1 MTKKWSDEVDTDAVG
16 TKKRHGE
23 KRKANKER
31 RKKKKKRKKK
41 EKKEKKRKKD
51 SHKIRSKR
59 HEPATTQLLVMICNV
74 VQSCLKRRASVWDHE
89 VLRIWPGAGRQG
101 EMLLASVDVF
111 EVFIFLPIVM
121 GA

>member
-1 MTKKWSDEVDTDAVG
+1 MQLVPRRDTGRKEKQIKKE
-16 TKKRHGE
+16 E
-23 KRKANKER
+23 
-31 RKKKKKRKKK
+31 KKKKKRKKK
-41 EKKEKKRKKD
+41 KKKRKKD

-74 VQSCLKRRASVWDHE
+74 VQSCLKRRASVWDHQ

>member
-1 MTKKWSDEVDTDAVG
+1 MTKMMTKNWSDEMDTDAVG

-31 RKKKKKRKKK
+31 R
-41 EKKEKKRKKD
+41 KKRKKD

-74 VQSCLKRRASVWDHE
+74 VQSCLKRPASVWDHQ

-111 EVFIFLPIVM
+111 EFFIFLPIVM